1 MEGNDEKDKT
11 VESTSTNVLANEK
24 EKDENDNVDVVRKLS
39 VSSALSHESV
49 CNVDVER
56 KLSVSSALSQESG
69 CNVDVDRKLSVS
81 SALSHESVC
90 NAFSRAADTSDM
102 RLIVDGKPLY
112 VSRLVLSIISP
123 VFKDIFEKR
132 ARELSIFE
140 IPLPGRKYEE
150 MLEFL
155 YCVYPDSLKP
165 ISGKIPV
172 TMCSSSLLEWIYH
185 INYWLNMYISF
196 DGLFLK
202 TNYTLPSSIV
212 VRCGTVDLM
221 LLLFGDNNTIKG
233 KKDTVRS

>member
-1 MEGNDEKDKT
+1 MEGNDVKDKN
-11 VESTSTNVLANEK
+11 VESTSTDVLANEK
-24 EKDENDNVDVVRKLS
+24 AKDDNVDVVRKLS

-49 CNVDVER
+49 CN
-56 KLSVSSALSQESG
+56 A
-69 CNVDVDRKLSVS
+69 DVDRKLSVS

-90 NAFSRAADTSDM
+90 NAFSRATDTSDM

-132 ARELSIFE
+132 AREMSIFE

-165 ISGKIPV
+165 ISGKTTV
-172 TMCSSSLLEWIYH
+172 TMYSSFRVDISHKLLVE
-185 INYWLNMYISF
+185 YIF
-196 DGLFLK
+196 
-202 TNYTLPSSIV
+202 
-212 VRCGTVDLM
+212 
-221 LLLFGDNNTIKG
+221 
-233 KKDTVRS
+233 